1 MMTLARARMILRAL
15 GLVIRREND
24 GEYRINFQGGDEATA
39 YYTNDLDDAVGTGRD
54 MARRGA

>member
-1 MMTLARARMILRAL
+1 MVLARARMILRAL
-15 GLVIRREND
+15 GIVIRRED
-24 GEYRINFQGGDEATA
+24 GEFRVNFRGGDEATA